1 MICEQKNIKYRKDRL
16 FFKRLRYST
25 LRFSTWK
32 IWQETNQW
40 FHIDSRLKGRLVGP
54 LKLLLKKW
62 FKRIESSSIFQ
73 RTLRVWDNKSFWKL
87 SLEHQIYCSTV
98 DIQLATKKRFI
109 KLIIRDS
116 DTKQLRWFEFIIKLR
131 IIFNKRKKLLL
142 VWTFVLKSFY
152 SYL

>member
-32 IWQETNQW
+32 IWEETNQW

-62 FKRIESSSIFQ
+62 SKRIESSSKELYGYG
-73 RTLRVWDNKSFWKL
+73 T
-87 SLEHQIYCSTV
+87 
-98 DIQLATKKRFI
+98 I
-109 KLIIRDS
+109 KAS
-116 DTKQLRWFEFIIKLR
+116 E
-131 IIFNKRKKLLL
+131 
-142 VWTFVLKSFY
+142 
-152 SYL
+152 SYLLSIKSIAPQSILNWQQRNDS